1 MSFLSNFIKKA
12 APVVAAVAPGTPI
25 GTAARVVTIAQ
36 QQQEAKYQ
44 KKLAIDAQAAQDRRI
59 NQMEFRDTDYLS
71 SSTPRIMGQPSRTV
85 NAGFGSGFGS
95 FLSDV
100 GSNIISPLSGIFS
113 QVRPFIS
120 QQSVGQPA
128 LPTRSNLGGQESQ
141 SSGVTEGFVGGIPN
155 VLGQAARFLRSPGG
169 QIGTGLIGGIG
180 ASMLSGGSGGMRITR
195 KMKSQYRAVLN
206 LAQGDYDQAAAMIGV
221 STDMFIMVLLKRFRN
236 DGPVV
241 TKAALRKT
249 KTTVRRL
256 KSMCDMYD
264 SLRPTA
270 TRRKA
275 PMRRASTTLI
285 SNK

>member
-1 MSFLSNFIKKA
+1 MSFLSNLIKKA
-12 APVVAAVAPGTPI
+12 APIVATVAPGTAI
-25 GTAARVVTIAQ
+25 GTAAAAVTYAQ
-36 QQQEAKYQ
+36 AKQEENYQ
-44 KKLAIDAQAAQDRRI
+44 RKLAEQRQREEQKRMSEFFGRNSTGLSTVQAPMAGRQFTT
-59 NQMEFRDTDYLS
+59 Q
-71 SSTPRIMGQPSRTV
+71 Q
-85 NAGFGSGFGS
+85 AGFGSGFGS

-100 GSNIISPLSGIFS
+100 GQNIVGPFSNLFS

-120 QQSVGQPA
+120 QQSAGQPA
-128 LPTRSNLGGQESQ
+128 LATRSTLGGQESQ
-141 SSGVTEGFVGGIPN
+141 SSGVTEGFVGFGN
-155 VLGQAARFLRSPGG
+155 LAGQAARFLRTPGA
-169 QIGTGLIGGIG
+169 QIGTGLLTGIG
-180 ASMLSGGSGGMRITR
+180 TSMLAGGNGGPRITR

-206 LAQGDYDQAAAMIGV
+206 LAQGDYDQAASMIGV

>member
-36 QQQEAKYQ
+36 EQQERKYQ
-44 KKLAIDAQAAQDRRI
+44 KKLAIDAQARQQKEMAK
-59 NQMEFRDTDYLS
+59 MEFRDTDALNRTIYGS
-71 SSTPRIMGQPSRTV
+71 SMGNQPIVRQ
-85 NAGFGSGFGS
+85 GFGSTFGS

-100 GSNIISPLSGIFS
+100 GSNIVSPLSGLFS

-120 QQSVGQPA
+120 QQSAGQPA

-141 SSGVTEGFVGGIPN
+141 SSGVTEGFVGGFGN
-155 VLGQAARFLRSPGG
+155 LAGQAARFLRTPAGS
-169 QIGTGLIGGIG
+169 IGTGLLTGLGG
-180 ASMLSGGSGGMRITR
+180 SMLSGGNGGVRITR

-206 LAQGDYDQAAAMIGV
+206 LAQGDYDQAASMIGV
-221 STDMFIMVLLKRFRN
+221 STDQFIMVLLKRFRN

-270 TRRKA
+270 TRRRA
-275 PMRRASTTLI
+275 PMKRATTTLI
-285 SNK
+285 KN

>member
-1 MSFLSNFIKKA
+1 MSFLSNLIKKV
-12 APVVAAVAPGTPI
+12 APIVATVAPGTVV
-25 GTAARVVTIAQ
+25 GTAAAAVTYAQ
-36 QQQEAKYQ
+36 AKQEKNYQ
-44 KKLAIDAQAAQDRRI
+44 KKLAEQRQKEEQRRV
-59 NQMEFRDTDYLS
+59 NAMEFDIRGTGLRQGIDYYGMPQKQ
-71 SSTPRIMGQPSRTV
+71 TQ
-85 NAGFGSGFGS
+85 AGFGSSIGS

-100 GSNIISPLSGIFS
+100 GSNIVGPLSGLFS

-120 QQSVGQPA
+120 QQSAGQPA

-141 SSGVTEGFVGGIPN
+141 SSGVTQGFVGGIPN
-155 VLGQAARFLRSPGG
+155 VLGQAARFLRTPAGS
-169 QIGTGLIGGIG
+169 IGTGLLTGIGG
-180 ASMLSGGSGGMRITR
+180 SMLSGGNGGMRITR

>member
-12 APVVAAVAPGTPI
+12 APVVATVAPGTPI
-25 GTAARVVTIAQ
+25 GTAAAAVTYAQ
-36 QQQEAKYQ
+36 AKQEQSYQRKLAEQRQREEQ
-44 KKLAIDAQAAQDRRI
+44 KKMSEFFGSNSTGLSRVQAP
-59 NQMEFRDTDYLS
+59 M
-71 SSTPRIMGQPSRTV
+71 MGQRVTTQQ
-85 NAGFGSGFGS
+85 AGFGSSIGS

-100 GSNIISPLSGIFS
+100 GQNIVSPLSGLFS

-120 QQSVGQPA
+120 QQSQGQPA

-141 SSGVTEGFVGGIPN
+141 ESGVTSAFVGGIPN
-155 VLGQAARFLRSPGG
+155 VLGQAARFLRTPAG
-169 QIGTGLIGGIG
+169 QVGTGLIGGIG
-180 ASMLSGGSGGMRITR
+180 ASLLGGGNGGMRITR

-206 LAQGDYDQAAAMIGV
+206 LAGGDYDQAAAMIGV

-236 DGPVV
+236 DGAVV

>member
-1 MSFLSNFIKKA
+1 MSFLSNLIKKA

-25 GTAARVVTIAQ
+25 GTAAQVVTVAQ
-36 QQQEAKYQ
+36 QQQEYKYQ
-44 KKLAIDAQAAQDRRI
+44 KKLAIDRQAAEQRRR
-59 NQMEFRDTDYLS
+59 NQMEFRDTDILNRAS
-71 SSTPRIMGQPSRTV
+71 GFINPNAGRTV
-85 NAGFGSGFGS
+85 NAGFGSSFGS

-100 GSNIISPLSGIFS
+100 GSNIVSPLSGLFS

-120 QQSVGQPA
+120 QQSQGQPA

-155 VLGQAARFLRSPGG
+155 ILGQAARFLRTPAG
-169 QIGTGLIGGIG
+169 QVGTGLVGGIG
-180 ASMLSGGSGGMRITR
+180 ASMLSGGNGGMRITR

-221 STDMFIMVLLKRFRN
+221 STDMFIAVLLKRFRN

>member
-1 MSFLSNFIKKA
+1 MSFLSNLIKEA
-12 APVVAAVAPGTPI
+12 APIVATVAPGTPI
-25 GTAARVVTIAQ
+25 GTAAAAVTYAQ
-36 QQQEAKYQ
+36 AKQEQSYQ
-44 KKLAIDAQAAQDRRI
+44 RKLAEQRQQGQTFHGIGGDMFIPSDISQGSTTAQRQI
-59 NQMEFRDTDYLS
+59 
-71 SSTPRIMGQPSRTV
+71 GQTT

-100 GSNIISPLSGIFS
+100 GSNIVNPLAGIFS

-141 SSGVTEGFVGGIPN
+141 QSGTNQAFIGGAGN
-155 VLGQAARFLRSPGG
+155 LLGQAARFLRTPGG

-180 ASMLSGGSGGMRITR
+180 ASMLSGGNGGMRITR

-206 LAQGDYDQAAAMIGV
+206 LAQGDYDQAASMIGV

-264 SLRPTA
+264 SLRPSA
-270 TRRKA
+270 TRRRA
-275 PMRRASTTLI
+275 PMKRATTTLI
-285 SNK
+285 KN

>member
-1 MSFLSNFIKKA
+1 MSFVSNLIKKV
-12 APVVAAVAPGTPI
+12 APIVAAVSPEPI
-25 GTAARVVTIAQ
+25 SKAAATAITIRQ

-44 KKLAIDAQAAQDRRI
+44 KKLAIDRQAAEQRRI
-59 NQMEFRDTDYLS
+59 NQMEFRDTDILNRS
-71 SSTPRIMGQPSRTV
+71 SGFINPNANRTV
-85 NAGFGSGFGS
+85 NAGFGSSFGS

-100 GSNIISPLSGIFS
+100 GSNIVGPLSGLFS

-128 LPTRSNLGGQESQ
+128 LPTRTNLGGQESQ

-155 VLGQAARFLRSPGG
+155 ILGQAARFLRTPAG
-169 QIGTGLIGGIG
+169 QIGTGLAGGIG
-180 ASMLSGGSGGMRITR
+180 ASMLSGNGGGMRITR

-264 SLRPTA
+264 SLRPAA
-270 TRRKA
+270 TRRRA
-275 PMRRASTTLI
+275 PMKRATTTLI
-285 SNK
+285 KN

>member
-1 MSFLSNFIKKA
+1 MSFLSNIIKKV
-12 APVVAAVAPGTPI
+12 APIVATVAPGTPI
-25 GTAARVVTIAQ
+25 GTAAAVVTYGQAK
-36 QQQEAKYQ
+36 QEQSYQ
-44 KKLAIDAQAAQDRRI
+44 RKLAEQRQREEQKQMSEIFGSNSFGLSRVQQPMSGGRVTT
-59 NQMEFRDTDYLS
+59 NQ
-71 SSTPRIMGQPSRTV
+71 
-85 NAGFGSGFGS
+85 AGFGSGFGS

-100 GSNIISPLSGIFS
+100 GQNIISPLSGIFS

-155 VLGQAARFLRSPGG
+155 ILGQAAKFLRTPAGS
-169 QIGTGLIGGIG
+169 IGTGLLTGIGG
-180 ASMLSGGSGGMRITR
+180 SMLSGGNGGMRITR

-221 STDMFIMVLLKRFRN
+221 STDMFIAVLLKRFRN

>member
-1 MSFLSNFIKKA
+1 MSFLSNLIKK
-12 APVVAAVAPGTPI
+12 VAPIVATVAPRTPI
-25 GTAARVVTIAQ
+25 GTAAAVVTNVQAKQEQSYQ
-36 QQQEAKYQ
+36 Q
-44 KKLAIDAQAAQDRRI
+44 KLAEQRQKAEQRRI
-59 NQMEFRDTDYLS
+59 NAMEFDIRGTGL
-71 SSTPRIMGQPSRTV
+71 RQGV
-85 NAGFGSGFGS
+85 NYYGMPQKQTQAGFGSSFGS

-100 GSNIISPLSGIFS
+100 GSNIVSPISNLFS

-128 LPTRSNLGGQESQ
+128 LPTRTNLGGQESQ

-155 VLGQAARFLRSPGG
+155 ILGQAARFLRTPAG
-169 QIGTGLIGGIG
+169 QVGTGLVGGIG
-180 ASMLSGGSGGMRITR
+180 ASMLSGGNGGMRITR

-206 LAQGDYDQAAAMIGV
+206 LAQGDYDQAADMIGV
-221 STDMFIMVLLKRFRN
+221 STDFFIMVLLKRFRN

>member
-25 GTAARVVTIAQ
+25 GTAAQVVSVAQ
-36 QQQEAKYQ
+36 QQQERKYQ
-44 KKLAIDAQAAQDRRI
+44 KKLAIDAFAQQQKEM
-59 NQMEFRDTDYLS
+59 NSMEFRDTDVLRM
-71 SSTPRIMGQPSRTV
+71 STGGIRQQPISTA
-85 NAGFGSGFGS
+85 NAGFGSSVGS

-100 GSNIISPLSGIFS
+100 GQNIVGPLSGLFS

-128 LPTRSNLGGQESQ
+128 LPTRTNLGGQESQ

-155 VLGQAARFLRSPGG
+155 ILGQAARFLRTPAG
-169 QIGTGLIGGIG
+169 QVGTGLVGGIG
-180 ASMLSGGSGGMRITR
+180 ASMLSGGNGGMRITR

>member
-12 APVVAAVAPGTPI
+12 APIVATIAPGTPV
-25 GTAARVVTIAQ
+25 GTAAAVVTYGQAK
-36 QQQEAKYQ
+36 QEQSYQRKLAEERQREEQ
-44 KKLAIDAQAAQDRRI
+44 KKMSEIFGSNSYGLSRVQQPMSGSRI
-59 NQMEFRDTDYLS
+59 
-71 SSTPRIMGQPSRTV
+71 STS
-85 NAGFGSGFGS
+85 NAGFGTSFGS

-100 GSNIISPLSGIFS
+100 GQNIVSPLSGLFS

-120 QQSVGQPA
+120 QQSAGQPA

-155 VLGQAARFLRSPGG
+155 ILGQAARFLRTPAG
-169 QIGTGLIGGIG
+169 QVGTGLVGGIG
-180 ASMLSGGSGGMRITR
+180 ASMLSNGCGGPRITR

-221 STDMFIMVLLKRFRN
+221 STDMFIAVLLKRFRN

-249 KTTVRRL
+249 KSTVRRL

>member
-1 MSFLSNFIKKA
+1 MSFLSNLIKKA

-25 GTAARVVTIAQ
+25 GTAARVVTVAQ
-36 QQQEAKYQ
+36 QQQERKYQ
-44 KKLAIDAQAAQDRRI
+44 KKLAIDAQARQEKEMNKMFLPTQRGDFSDFGTGPTR
-59 NQMEFRDTDYLS
+59 MS
-71 SSTPRIMGQPSRTV
+71 QPVR
-85 NAGFGSGFGS
+85 AGFGSSFGS

-100 GSNIISPLSGIFS
+100 GSNIVGPLSGLFS

-120 QQSVGQPA
+120 QQSQGQPA

-155 VLGQAARFLRSPGG
+155 VLGQAARFLRTPSGSVA
-169 QIGTGLIGGIG
+169 TGLGG
-180 ASMLSGGSGGMRITR
+180 ALVGGMFDGMGTKPRITR